1 MHTEVGIFTSR
12 NTAEQVA
19 HELVSNGI
27 PESSITFLTGEN
39 ADLEHL
45 STTDTE
51 PDGMGKAMGAFLGG
65 VAGAGAGAGIGT
77 AAASLMIPGVGPILA
92 AGIGAAALL
101 GVGATAGAS
110 LGAAS
115 ETALDQGPPKD
126 DVFLYH
132 DLLKNRRSL
141 VIVNVDK
148 DEQADKARKVFDARG
163 AEDVSEA
170 RSSLKAR
177 HDANLRQAS

>member
-65 VAGAGAGAGIGT
+65 AAGAAIAT
-77 AAASLMIPGVGPILA
+77 PAASLLIPGVGPILA

-101 GVGATAGAS
+101 GSGATAGAS

-115 ETALDQGPPKD
+115 ETALDQ
-126 DVFLYH
+126 
-132 DLLKNRRSL
+132 
-141 VIVNVDK
+141 
-148 DEQADKARKVFDARG
+148 
-163 AEDVSEA
+163 
-170 RSSLKAR
+170 
-177 HDANLRQAS
+177 